1 MLSDWKFFM
10 QHINK
15 SRRKKLAR
23 WIEDNTIEG
32 GTRYLHLYGWSPKTK
47 KAEDGGMS
55 ITIDGGITVTLA
67 LERDVLN
74 ISARG

>member
-1 MLSDWKFFM
+1 
-10 QHINK
+10 
-15 SRRKKLAR
+15 
-23 WIEDNTIEG
+23 
-32 GTRYLHLYGWSPKTK
+32 
-47 KAEDGGMS
+47 MS